1 MTPEK
6 RRHFDR
12 LLSPR
17 HIAFIGGTDAM
28 IAIGEARRRGF
39 EGAYW
44 PVNPKRDHMC
54 DLPCFARVDDLPEAP
69 DAVFLA
75 IPAAAAVDTLEKLA
89 QMGAGGVVCY
99 TAGFKESGSDGDA
112 LEQRLKEVT
121 GNMALIGPNCYG
133 VINYLDNVALWPFA
147 HGGGSPG
154 YGAAIITQS
163 GMFSSD
169 ITMSQRSLPLTHL
182 ISAGNQAVLELAD
195 FIDALCENPAVRAIG
210 LHIEGLGDIAKFE
223 RAALKCLR
231 HDTPVVALKTGSS
244 QIGSQLT
251 VSHTGSLSG
260 AKELYNALFDR
271 CGVISVTNPSQLLET
286 LKYLCV
292 VDRPK
297 GHRVV
302 GFTCSGGGATMLADH
317 AETIGLRFPTFD
329 PEVTTR
335 LTEALPA
342 IATVSNPLD
351 YTTPI
356 WGQPAFTEPVF
367 RTAIDA
373 NCVDAALLVQD
384 YPYSGLD
391 ESQIYYRNDAAA
403 FSKAAKA
410 ANLPAAVCA
419 TLPENMDIETR
430 ELLIELGVAPMQGIH
445 ETLNA
450 VAQAATWRENRET
463 ILASHVG
470 TLQVPEDM
478 RPGQLVREVAG
489 KEILRSAGIMVPEGE
504 QAHGSTA
511 VAVARNIGFP
521 VVLKMMGSKLV
532 HKTEAGAVAL
542 ALNSESEVTTA
553 LATMQAAVIAYDPTA
568 LTYDFLIEA
577 HVPQPL
583 AEMVFG
589 LRRDPQFGW
598 SLTLGSGG
606 IYVELLQDT
615 KTLLLPTD
623 GSQIAKAI
631 QSLKLFALL
640 DGFRNR
646 PKTDLTSLSAQI
658 LSLCHF
664 VQNTQNNLQ
673 EIEINTLFIYE
684 THGLAVDALVRCD
697 AVPPV

>member
-1 MTPEK
+1 M
-6 RRHFDR
+6 
-12 LLSPR
+12 
-17 HIAFIGGTDAM
+17 
-28 IAIGEARRRGF
+28 
-39 EGAYW
+39 
-44 PVNPKRDHMC
+44 
-54 DLPCFARVDDLPEAP
+54 
-69 DAVFLA
+69 
-75 IPAAAAVDTLEKLA
+75 
-89 QMGAGGVVCY
+89 
-99 TAGFKESGSDGDA
+99 
-112 LEQRLKEVT
+112 
-121 GNMALIGPNCYG
+121 
-133 VINYLDNVALWPFA
+133 
-147 HGGGSPG
+147 
-154 YGAAIITQS
+154 
-163 GMFSSD
+163 
-169 ITMSQRSLPLTHL
+169 
-182 ISAGNQAVLELAD
+182 
-195 FIDALCENPAVRAIG
+195 
-210 LHIEGLGDIAKFE
+210 
-223 RAALKCLR
+223 
-231 HDTPVVALKTGSS
+231 
-244 QIGSQLT
+244 
-251 VSHTGSLSG
+251 
-260 AKELYNALFDR
+260 
-271 CGVISVTNPSQLLET
+271 
-286 LKYLCV
+286 
-292 VDRPK
+292 
-297 GHRVV
+297 
-302 GFTCSGGGATMLADH
+302 
-317 AETIGLRFPTFD
+317 
-329 PEVTTR
+329 
-335 LTEALPA
+335 TEALPA

-351 YTTPI
+351 YTTQI
-356 WGQPAFTEPVF
+356 WGQPAYTEPVF

-384 YPYSGLD
+384 YPYNGLD

-430 ELLIELGVAPMQGIH
+430 KLLIELGVAPMQGIH

-478 RPGQLVREVAG
+478 HPGQLVREVAG

-511 VAVARNIGFP
+511 AAVARNIGFP
-521 VVLKMMGSKLV
+521 VVLKMMGPKLV

-553 LATMQAAVIAYDPTA
+553 LATMQAAVVAYDPTA
-568 LTYDFLIEA
+568 LTDDFLIEA

-583 AEMVFG
+583 AEMVVG

-631 QSLKLFALL
+631 RSLKLFALL

-664 VQNTQNNLQ
+664 VQNTKNHLQ
-673 EIEINTLFIYE
+673 EIEINPLFIYE

-697 AVPPV
+697 AVTPV